1 MPAWDSQLI
10 VWSKNLFDSEYVAKN
25 GFDVP
30 VQSGKIMA
38 YPVMPRTWGIP
49 LRSHF

>member
-1 MPAWDSQLI
+1 MKVSVIGTGAMGSI
-10 VWSKNLFDSEYVAKN
+10 YASFFAKN

-38 YPVMPRTWGIP
+38 YPGMPRTWGIT